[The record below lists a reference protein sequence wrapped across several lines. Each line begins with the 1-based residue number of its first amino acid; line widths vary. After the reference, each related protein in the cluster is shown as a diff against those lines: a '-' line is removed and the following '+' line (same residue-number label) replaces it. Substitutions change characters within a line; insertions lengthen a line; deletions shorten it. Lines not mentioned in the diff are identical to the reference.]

1 MDNFK
6 TFTESNDAGESLAAA
21 VNITTDEMMPLASI
35 SGSLSGDAD
44 LFKIFLTGEQTFS
57 ATTASSRTEEI
68 PVNQALGI
76 PIEVV
81 IDPKIFLFDEQG
93 NAVYANDD
101 LFGATQSVL
110 PSGPGG
116 FSPQA
121 SGLYYLGISGTG
133 YEAISV
139 DGQIFPGEPFNQVVG
154 PTGPGSGSPL
164 TGFAGDTSKSFG
176 EYTIS
181 LTGAQTIAANVVEP
195 EDGDDDGFRLNE
207 AGDELTLAGLN
218 GASAVQFSLDQVAV
232 SNASEVDI
240 FRVNDDNLTKVSEFS
255 LLKPGQ
261 IAADFAPTFSLN
273 ANEGDTLQFRLTE
286 NGRART
292 ATISV
297 SDSGNAQ
304 LNFGGG
310 TSLSLAPDLAMTAPN
325 LVVTGAPQGDNL
337 GDDGAAIDF
346 STQAGANSQVR
357 FAVYR
362 EAAFDSTAGLYVVD
376 DLTGAVTVDGNTFQV
391 GDDGYGAAALQR
403 TIDVSLEAENG
414 GVSTFT
420 ATVDNLLYGT
430 FISVENS
437 NQGSTETYFSYLG
450 ANGGNDHVKLLGNNA
465 LGFEDLPGL
474 GDADYNDLVV
484 TFEVV

>member
-6 TFTESNDAGESLAAA
+6 IFTESNDTGESLAAA
-21 VNITTDEMMPLASI
+21 VDITTNEMMPLASI

-57 ATTASSRTEEI
+57 ATTASSRTAEI

-116 FSPQA
+116 FSPRA

-133 YEAISV
+133 YEAISA
-139 DGQIFPGEPFNQVVG
+139 DGQIFPSEPFDQVVG

-164 TGFAGDTSKSFG
+164 TGFAGDTSKSSG

-195 EDGDDDGFRLNE
+195 EDGDDDDGFGLNE
-207 AGDELTLAGLN
+207 AGDELTLARLN
-218 GASAVQFSLDQVAV
+218 GASAVRFSLDRVAV
-232 SNASEVDI
+232 GNASEVNI
-240 FRVNDDNLTKVSEFS
+240 FRVNDGNLTKAGEFS
-255 LLKPGQ
+255 LLRPGQ
-261 IAADFAPTFSLN
+261 IAAGFAPTFSLN

-292 ATISV
+292 ATIS

-310 TSLSLAPDLAMTAPN
+310 TSLSLAPDLAMAAPN
-325 LVVTGAPQGDNL
+325 LVVTGAPQGDDL

-346 STQAGANSQVR
+346 STQAGANSEVR

-376 DLTGAVTVDGNTFQV
+376 DLTGAVTVGGNTFQV

-437 NQGSTETYFSYLG
+437 GSTETYFSYLG